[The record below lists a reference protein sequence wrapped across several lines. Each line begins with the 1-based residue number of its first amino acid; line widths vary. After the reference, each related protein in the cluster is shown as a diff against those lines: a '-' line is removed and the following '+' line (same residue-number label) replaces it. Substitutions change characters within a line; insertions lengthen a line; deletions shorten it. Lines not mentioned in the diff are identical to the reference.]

1 MIKRLSFLV
10 LIFSCLSACKVQFI
24 SDPEARLADQIEEA
38 AQSVDYFYL
47 NLQDNSTTEFQGRAY
62 QNFSDD
68 YLKIEVKL
76 NSIVRRNRLSPL
88 NNTSYELSQI
98 ALDQWESNKS
108 KHKAKDRLSDEEI
121 KSCHLAMN
129 ELFYAILSAEEGK
142 RYLSQKTP

>member
-10 LIFSCLSACKVQFI
+10 LIFSCLSACKVQFV
-24 SDPEARLADQIEEA
+24 SDPDARLADQVEEA

-47 NLQDNSTTEFQGRAY
+47 NLQDNSTSEFQGRAF

-88 NNTSYELSQI
+88 NNTSYEISQI
-98 ALDQWESNKS
+98 ALTQWQSNKA
-108 KHKAKDRLSDEEI
+108 KHKAKDQLSDEEI
-121 KSCHLAMN
+121 TSCRQAMN
-129 ELFYAILSAEEGK
+129 ELFYAILSENEGEK
-142 RYLSQKTP
+142 YLSQKKP